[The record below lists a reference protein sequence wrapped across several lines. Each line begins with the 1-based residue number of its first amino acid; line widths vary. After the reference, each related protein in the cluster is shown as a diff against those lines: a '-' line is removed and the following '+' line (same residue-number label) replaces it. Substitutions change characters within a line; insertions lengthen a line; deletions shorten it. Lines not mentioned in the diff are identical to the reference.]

1 MCHSFSPA
9 LSLSVC
15 LSVCLP
21 PTPPPFLSPPRLPP
35 EPACAFSTPIFS
47 LFTFNKHFICL
58 TSLSLCR
65 ILSPQ
70 GQVLETYDKCFGFS
84 VLAPQPPKNTGLK
97 GRVQTVTNPGSEA
110 MQRQRRSSPG
120 EHRSLAP
127 PQEMYMTVSFS
138 SSAGTEVPIQTED
151 GNFRLSTTSGAPL
164 CYLTA
169 SRQMKVTNPA
179 ALTLNFAYNFSPKT
193 IEEFECFER
202 KPPVDL
208 LGPAINQPFSASNS

>member
-1 MCHSFSPA
+1 
-9 LSLSVC
+9 
-15 LSVCLP
+15 
-21 PTPPPFLSPPRLPP
+21 
-35 EPACAFSTPIFS
+35 
-47 LFTFNKHFICL
+47 
-58 TSLSLCR
+58 
-65 ILSPQ
+65 
-70 GQVLETYDKCFGFS
+70 
-84 VLAPQPPKNTGLK
+84 
-97 GRVQTVTNPGSEA
+97 

-120 EHRSLAP
+120 QHRSLAP
-127 PQEMYMTVSFS
+127 PQEMYTTVSFS
-138 SSAGTEVPIQTED
+138 SSAGTEVPIQMED

-208 LGPAINQPFSASNS
+208 LGPAINQPFSASNSWHFDLFGLTVHLAYEFFFFLAHEFAFSNILTTKVELVTG